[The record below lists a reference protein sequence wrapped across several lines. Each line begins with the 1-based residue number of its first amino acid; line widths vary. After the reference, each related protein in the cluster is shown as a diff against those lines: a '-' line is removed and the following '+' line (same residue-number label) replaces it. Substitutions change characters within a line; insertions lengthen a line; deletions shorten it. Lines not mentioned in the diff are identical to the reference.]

1 MCEHGTVWLNYLK
14 NLKKELFCAIT
25 KAYWLEDWIFSEDG
39 APSDTS
45 NLVQDFLKETIVRR
59 YIKREQWLPK
69 PPYRN
74 PLDYYFCNK
83 VKTKLYEDRLNNF
96 IENEEELISKNKVGL
111 EGRLKKS

>member
-14 NLKKELFCAIT
+14 NLKKALFCAIA

-69 PPYRN
+69 RPDRN
-74 PLDYYFCNK
+74 PLDYYFRNK